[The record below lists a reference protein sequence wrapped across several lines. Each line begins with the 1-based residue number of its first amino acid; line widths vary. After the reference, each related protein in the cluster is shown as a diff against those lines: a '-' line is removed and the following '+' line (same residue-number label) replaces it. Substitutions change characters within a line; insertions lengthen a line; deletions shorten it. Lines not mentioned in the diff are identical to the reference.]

1 MRSQR
6 RGSLPVPKQRP
17 MHAVRNALHLYDP
30 LTGSRYGRMRHRADD
45 MLDGGLCLR
54 PELGQQG
61 GHAVPVIKGSLLVS
75 VISAVYVRA
84 QPLVHI
90 PSYLIG
96 VQRITEWSKSWL

>member
-1 MRSQR
+1 
-6 RGSLPVPKQRP
+6 

-61 GHAVPVIKGSLLVS
+61 GQLS
-75 VISAVYVRA
+75 VI
-84 QPLVHI
+84 
-90 PSYLIG
+90 
-96 VQRITEWSKSWL
+96 